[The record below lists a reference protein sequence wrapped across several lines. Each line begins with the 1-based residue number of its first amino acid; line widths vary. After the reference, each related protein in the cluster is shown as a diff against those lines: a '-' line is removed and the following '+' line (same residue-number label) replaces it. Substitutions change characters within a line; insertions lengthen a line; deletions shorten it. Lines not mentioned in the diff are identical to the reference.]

1 MALIDLDFTNVAV
14 GRIRR
19 PGAEALSLL
28 EGLETT
34 IIGDSQE
41 RLYCLDASIAPV
53 GAATRLVGP
62 AFTVYTAAGDN
73 LAIHRALDLV
83 EPGDVLV
90 VNGGGYLDRAL
101 IGGIIVEKA
110 LKVGIAGMVIDGTVR
125 DLADL
130 RTSAL
135 PVFARGTS
143 PAGPYKNGP
152 GELNHPIACG
162 GVACLPGDVVV
173 GDEDGVVVIPQDRV
187 QDVAANALLAMEK
200 EAEILRLLR

>member
-14 GRIRR
+14 GPIHR
-19 PGAEALSLL
+19 PSAETLSLL
-28 EGLETT
+28 ADLETT

-41 RLYCLDASIAPV
+41 RLYCVDASITPL
-53 GAATRLVGP
+53 GSATRLVGP
-62 AFTVYTAAGDN
+62 AFTVYTPAGDN

-90 VNGGGYLDRAL
+90 VNGGGYQDRAL

-110 LKVGIAGMVIDGTVR
+110 LKVGLAGIVIDGTVR

-130 RTSAL
+130 RQSTL
-135 PVFARGTS
+135 PVFARGVS

-152 GELNHPIACG
+152 GEVNHPIACG

-173 GDEDGVVVIPQDRV
+173 GDEDGVVIVPQDRV
-187 QDVAANALLAMEK
+187 PDVAARALVVREK

>member
-14 GRIRR
+14 GSIRR
-19 PGAEALSLL
+19 PGTETLSLL
-28 EGLETT
+28 ADLETT

-41 RLYCLDASIAPV
+41 RLYCVDAAIAPV
-53 GAATRLVGP
+53 GASTRLVGP
-62 AFTVYTAAGDN
+62 AFTVYTPAGDN
-73 LAIHRALDLV
+73 LAIHRALELV

-90 VNGGGYLDRAL
+90 VNGGGYQDRAL

-110 LKVGIAGMVIDGTVR
+110 LKMGLAGIVIDGTVR
-125 DLADL
+125 DLGDL
-130 RTSAL
+130 RQSSL
-135 PVFARGTS
+135 PVFARGAS

-152 GELNHPIACG
+152 GEINHPIACG

-173 GDEDGVVVIPQDRV
+173 GDEDGVVVVPQDRV
-187 QDVAANALLAMEK
+187 PDVAAKGLLAMEK